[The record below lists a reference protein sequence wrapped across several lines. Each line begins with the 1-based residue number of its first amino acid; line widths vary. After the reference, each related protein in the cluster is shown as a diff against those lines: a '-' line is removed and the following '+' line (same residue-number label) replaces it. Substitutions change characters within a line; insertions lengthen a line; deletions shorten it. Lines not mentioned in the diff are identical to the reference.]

1 MVHDER
7 RKSRGVETGNT
18 ELRPCPRCG
27 LPVQIKW
34 IAGCSREIALAIR
47 HPYGGKATWYI
58 KCDNCGYEVSECVRY
73 GTKKEQ
79 DKVKVRLIKV
89 WNRNQ

>member
-1 MVHDER
+1 MNE
-7 RKSRGVETGNT
+7 
-18 ELRPCPRCG
+18 ELKPCPKCG
-27 LPVQIKW
+27 EPAKIKW

-58 KCDNCGYEVSECVRY
+58 KCACGYEMAEAVKC

-79 DKVKVRLIKV
+79 DKIRNKLIKE
-89 WNRNQ
+89 WNRRGT